1 MQQLSQK
8 EELLDFLIGYDTRK
22 KPSELMAK
30 PALSFDEFFCELLG
44 LPASTAE
51 QLCKGKDAPPLF
63 ALGRRRYIRTSDAV
77 EWLDDMAR
85 QCAYVPRRNAR
96 KVGAA

>member
-1 MQQLSQK
+1 MLEISQK
-8 EELLDFLIGYDTRK
+8 EDLLEFLLNYKQVK

-51 QLCKGKDAPPLF
+51 QICKGNDAPPMF
-63 ALGRRRYIRTSDAV
+63 ALGRRRYIRMSDALD
-77 EWLDDMAR
+77 WIDDMAK
-85 QCAYVPRRNAR
+85 QCAYVPRRNGR

>member
-1 MQQLSQK
+1 MEAIQK
-8 EELLDFLIGYDTRK
+8 EDLLEFLLNYEKAK

-51 QLCKGKDAPPLF
+51 QICKGQDAPPMF
-63 ALGRRRYIRTSDAV
+63 ALGRRRYIRTSDAID
-77 EWLDDMAR
+77 WLDDMAR
-85 QCAYVPRRNAR
+85 QCVYVPRRNNR

>member
-1 MQQLSQK
+1 MESIQK
-8 EELLDFLIGYDTRK
+8 EDLLEFLLNYEKAK

-30 PALSFDEFFCELLG
+30 PALSFEEFFVELLG

-51 QLCKGKDAPPLF
+51 VICKGHDAPPMF
-63 ALGRRRYIRTSDAV
+63 ALGRRRYIRTSDAI
-77 EWLDDMAR
+77 EWIDEMAR
-85 QCAYVPRRNAR
+85 QCVYVPRRNNR